1 MRVYMIIL
9 LILSFFDI
17 TIEKNNRTYRLDWI
31 FRLTALIIFLLNY

>member
-17 TIEKNNRTYRLDWI
+17 TIEKNNHTYRLDWI
-31 FRLTALIIFLLNY
+31 FRLVALIIFLMNY